1 MTYITNNTADAEYQ
15 TDLATFVLDFEKMAL
30 EGRAPTLRE
39 VVDHIQPDQN
49 NRLML
54 AFCLKHKIATK
65 AEFNR
70 EVNRGRQRD
79 ALGIAP
85 ANATELVEAFASTHS
100 VKAKLNGM
108 LTREVKATYVDS
120 MTGKTLPITRADR
133 EAAADVDL
141 MAAFHFDARSRMNR
155 LDFERELRILST
167 NLRIGI
173 APADIT
179 DAVDEWFRK
188 AHRERLHEIFVDV
201 EAREPS
207 YDAPAMWLKLAED
220 VFDCSETSPAFVAA
234 VLRKFVWQ
242 VKRKIRGME
251 VFDHLMPVILG
262 PQGIGKS
269 TLVNRLLGPVSELKL
284 NVDFQMITDDRNVE
298 IWQSYVMFLDEM
310 GYASKADI
318 DTVKNIITAS
328 TLTRRPMRT
337 NSMVTI
343 DQKATLIGCSNREL
357 GQLVRDPTGIR
368 RFVGIRMRSDAD
380 RALINSLDWS
390 LMWGDVRVTD
400 ADPLAAHRTVLADQ
414 QEDSRELGR
423 VEKWMAEFTGANNAY
438 QAGINKAGNIPAAD
452 LYRAYREFEDENF
465 PGVFKTSK
473 TDWDYE
479 MARLRK
485 NSPTAVI
492 FDKKRGGA
500 GIMYRWIGEVNLRV
514 VE

>member
-1 MTYITNNTADAEYQ
+1 MSHTTNTDEADYQ
-15 TDLATFVLDFEKMAL
+15 AFLATVILDYQKLAL
-30 EGRAPTLRE
+30 EGKSPTVRE
-39 VVDHIQPDQN
+39 VVDAIRLDHD
-49 NRLML
+49 NRAIRKACIDL
-54 AFCLKHKIATK
+54 KIATK
-65 AEFNR
+65 AEFDR

-79 ALGIAP
+79 QLGIAP

-100 VKAKLNGM
+100 VKAKINGM
-108 LTREVKATYVDS
+108 LTREVKATYVDTI
-120 MTGKTLPITRADR
+120 TGKTLPITIADR
-133 EAAADVDL
+133 EAAPDVDL

-188 AHRERLHEIFVDV
+188 AHRERLHEIFCDV
-201 EAREPS
+201 EAREPRF
-207 YDAPAMWLKLAED
+207 DAPAMWTKLAEG
-220 VFDCSETSPAFVAA
+220 VFDCSDTSPEFVAA
-234 VLRKFVWQ
+234 VLRKFIWQ

-269 TLVNRLLGPVSELKL
+269 TLVNRLLGPVEELKL

-343 DQKATLIGCSNREL
+343 DQKATFIGCSNREL

-380 RALINSLDWS
+380 RGLINSLDWS
-390 LMWGDVRVTD
+390 LMWGDVRITD
-400 ADPLAAHRTVLADQ
+400 ADPLAAHRSTLSEQ
-414 QEDSRELGR
+414 QEESRELGR
-423 VEKWMAEFTGANNAY
+423 VEKWMADFDGANNSY
-438 QAGINKAGNIPAAD
+438 QGGINKAGNIPAID
-452 LYRAYREFEDENF
+452 LYRAFRDFEDEVF
-465 PGVFKTSK
+465 PGNFKTSK

-479 MARLRK
+479 MARLKK
-485 NSPTAVI
+485 NSPDAVI
-492 FDKKRGGA
+492 FEKKRGGT
-500 GIMYRWIGEVNLRV
+500 GIMYRWIGELNLRV